1 MPKVRQGNDPITII
15 KEVLL
20 NRKINILAGVAMA
33 AAIVALGVPSAQAQQ
48 ARDQIRIVGSSTV
61 FPFTTAVAEQF
72 QRTSSFKAPIVES
85 TGTGG
90 GMRLFCAGVGVQHPD
105 ITNASRRMTKGEF
118 ESCKTNGVT
127 DIVEVK
133 IGYDGI
139 VLATKK
145 GSQKMDLTLRHV
157 FLALARQVPV
167 NGQMVNN
174 PYQRWNQIDPA
185 LPAWEIEVIGPP
197 PTSGTRD
204 SFNELALAGG
214 CAQVPEVAT
223 LITDSA
229 ARGRAC
235 QQIRED
241 GKYIEGGE
249 NDNLIVQRLATGRV
263 GAIGVF
269 GYSFLEENPDKIEGK
284 SIGGVAPTPENIA
297 EGKYPVARDMFIY
310 AKRAHIG
317 VVPGIREFLAEY
329 SSARAMGDGG
339 YLEKKGLI
347 VLPAPEQARVRAATT
362 ALTPLSL

>member
-1 MPKVRQGNDPITII
+1 M
-15 KEVLL
+15 
-20 NRKINILAGVAMA
+20 NRKTTLLAGLAMA
-33 AAIVALGVPSAQAQQ
+33 AAIVAVGIPSAHAQQ
-48 ARDQIRIVGSSTV
+48 ARDQIRVTGSSTV

-72 QRTSSFKAPIVES
+72 QRSSSFKAPIVES

-90 GMRLFCAGVGVQHPD
+90 GMRLFCGGIGVQHPD
-105 ITNASRRMTKGEF
+105 IANASRRMTKGEF

-127 DIVEVK
+127 DIVEIK
-133 IGYDGI
+133 IGFDGI

-145 GSQKMDLTLRHV
+145 GAPKMDLTLRHV
-157 FLALARQVPV
+157 YLALARQVPV

-174 PYQRWNQIDPA
+174 PYLRWNQIDPA
-185 LPAWEIEVIGPP
+185 LPPFEIEVIGPP

-204 SFNELALAGG
+204 SFNELAILAG
-214 CAQVPEVAT
+214 CNLVPEVRT

-235 QQIRED
+235 QAIRED

-284 SIGGVAPTPENIA
+284 KIGGYDPTPENIA
-297 EGKYPVARDMFIY
+297 DSKYPIARDMFIY